1 MIALLIVTIAVF
13 ALVAVQIHSVRAQL
27 ATTERHTASVLAASL
42 ADQAI
47 AALEEDFDAPVG
59 AARQPSLIQGYAY
72 QLEVTDEAAGLKGLK
87 VNVYWNDRHGSHVFL
102 LETKVLDL

>member
-1 MIALLIVTIAVF
+1 MIALVIVTIAVF
-13 ALVAVQIHSVRAQL
+13 ALVAVQIHSVRAQM

-47 AALEEDFDAPVG
+47 AALEEDFDASVQ
-59 AARQPSLIQGYAY
+59 AARQPSQVQGYEY
-72 QLEVTDEAAGLKGLK
+72 RLEVTDEAAGLKGLK
-87 VNVYWNDRHGSHVFL
+87 VDVYWTDRHGAQTFT